1 MRKLF
6 FAFLF
11 LTVSL
16 NARILDRIIA
26 SVNGQAIF
34 YSDFKSRL
42 EPFIEQLDITIQD
55 KEVREK
61 HLKRLKKEILDA
73 MIEEK
78 VLAEKAKEMNL
89 QVTESEV
96 EQGIAEIRSR
106 FKTEK
111 EYQEELGKQA
121 MKLSNMRERVK
132 EQLMTIKLINSE
144 VRAKISEPK
153 EEEIKKFYEENEEK
167 MVVGEQVRVKQIFFE
182 VKDVSGKGSARKKAG
197 RVLTEVRKHP
207 ENFVALAEKHS
218 SIPENAGDT
227 GYFGRGEK
235 IPEFEKPCFKLKVG
249 EISNIIETPLG
260 YHIVKCIGKKAPEKK
275 TFEESKDYI
284 KNYLFTAD
292 MEEKYVRWVRS
303 MRDQATIKILDK
315 ELLE

>member
-1 MRKLF
+1 VRRLF
-6 FAFLF
+6 FVFLLF
-11 LTVSL
+11 TASL

-42 EPFIEQLDITIQD
+42 EPFIEQLNITVQD
-55 KEVREK
+55 KEAKEK

-78 VLAEKAKEMNL
+78 VLAEKAREMNI
-89 QVTESEV
+89 QITESEV

-111 EYQEELGKQA
+111 EYQEELAKQA
-121 MKLSNMRERVK
+121 MKQSNMRERVK
-132 EQLMTIKLINSE
+132 EQLMTIKIINSE
-144 VRAKISEPK
+144 VRSKISEPK
-153 EEEIKKFYEENEEK
+153 EKEIKKFYEENEEK

-182 VKDVSGKGSARKKAG
+182 VKDASEKGAARKKAG
-197 RVLTEVRKHP
+197 RVLAEVRKSP
-207 ENFVALAEKHS
+207 GDFVTLAEKHS
-218 SIPENAGDT
+218 TIPENAGDT

-249 EISNIIETPLG
+249 EISDIIGTPLG

-275 TFEESKDYI
+275 TFEESKEYI
-284 KNYLFTAD
+284 KNYLFTAK

-303 MRDQATIKILDK
+303 MRDGATIKILDK
-315 ELLE
+315 DLLE